1 MLTLLTMEWI
11 FPSVFQ
17 NVRFQ
22 TSTLIGWLAAMC
34 TFMWF
39 HPQCELG
46 SGFSNWYFYWNALGA
61 LVLLSSIVD
70 LLTFPKLVINNIAYM
85 HHSIRCLG
93 FFKKHCR
100 EMFLSKH
107 RIVKNIASLR
117 KMNIAHPYNR
127 QSAPSGPSDFIKWFQ
142 GFAPR
147 ADAMSQRLHFF
158 DFFQSDLSNVLSNCL
173 L

>member
-70 LLTFPKLVINNIAYM
+70 LLTFPKLVINNIANM
-85 HHSIRCLG
+85 HHIVCTMFR
-93 FFKKHCR
+93 FF
-100 EMFLSKH
+100 SKN
-107 RIVKNIASLR
+107 IVGQYFCQNIASLR